1 MTNFF
6 VLEICVHWIFFA
18 FIFCVLTLWYL
29 KLLCHSE
36 PAERS
41 GRGENRMGGFITCNS
56 SCYFQPGIV
65 KRSCAIYRLP
75 DAILTQNL
83 SWMFEAVPNFCIILN
98 NLIILHPLYT
108 CTNTIIL
115 SKWSVTKCF
124 FFVLGLGVGDV
135 LPDCEEY
142 TNKVGYFSSN
152 FSVWI
157 QKHRFPSTK
166 PLLLYDCQILK
177 LWLLWF
183 YWLFCIYFTLSLNG
197 TYKYNL

>member
-1 MTNFF
+1 MTLLLVRNNDKFLCFGDLLSTGFF
-6 VLEICVHWIFFA
+6 CF
-18 FIFCVLTLWYL
+18 FIFCVLTWWYL

-75 DAILTQNL
+75 DAISTQNL
-83 SWMFEAVPNFCIILN
+83 SWMFEAVLNFCIILN
-98 NLIILHPLYT
+98 SLIILYPLYT
-108 CTNTIIL
+108 CTNTITL
-115 SKWSVTKCF
+115 NMWSVTKCF

-135 LPDCEEY
+135 LLDREEY

-152 FSVWI
+152 FSVWT

-166 PLLLYDCQILK
+166 P
-177 LWLLWF
+177 F
-183 YWLFCIYFTLSLNG
+183 
-197 TYKYNL
+197 